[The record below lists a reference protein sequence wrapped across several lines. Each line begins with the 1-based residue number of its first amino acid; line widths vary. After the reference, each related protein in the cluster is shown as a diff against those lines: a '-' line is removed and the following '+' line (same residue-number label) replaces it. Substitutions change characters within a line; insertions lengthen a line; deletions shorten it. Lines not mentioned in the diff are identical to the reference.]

1 MGKTVARHIRAA
13 LTMILGRPPT
23 QEDLD
28 GNNNNQIETSGSG
41 RQNSVKPQA
50 NNSDGDVQIIELEE
64 KVKEIIDILD
74 DNENEDDKK
83 TIKKIADQSGE
94 ARIISKFLD
103 VRLGKE
109 SAWIYANFR

>member
-41 RQNSVKPQA
+41 QNSVKPQA
-50 NNSDGDVQIIELEE
+50 NNSDVQIIELEE

-74 DNENEDDKK
+74 DNENENEDDKK